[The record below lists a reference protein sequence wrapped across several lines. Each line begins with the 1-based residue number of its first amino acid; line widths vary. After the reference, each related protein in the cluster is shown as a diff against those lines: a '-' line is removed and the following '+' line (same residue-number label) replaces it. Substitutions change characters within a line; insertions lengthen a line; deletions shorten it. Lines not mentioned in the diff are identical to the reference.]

1 MYLDANNLYRLAMSQ
16 KLPVNGF
23 KWVKKL
29 SKFDKHFINDYD
41 EISIRDIFLKQML
54 NIQKF
59 IQWNCIQQSC
69 VQYSYGSA

>member
-1 MYLDANNLYRLAMSQ
+1 MSLDVRNLYRWTMSQ

-41 EISIRDIFLKQML
+41 EISIRDIFLK
-54 NIQKF
+54 
-59 IQWNCIQQSC
+59 
-69 VQYSYGSA
+69 